1 MNTSS
6 KRDCSSARRKCVRG
20 IQFRKG
26 NNFCCEIAI
35 EWRKNRIVVRITAI
49 EAITVSVKI

>member
-6 KRDCSSARRKCVRG
+6 KEIAVLHGGSVCG

-26 NNFCCEIAI
+26 NNFCCEITI

-49 EAITVSVKI
+49 EALTVSVKI